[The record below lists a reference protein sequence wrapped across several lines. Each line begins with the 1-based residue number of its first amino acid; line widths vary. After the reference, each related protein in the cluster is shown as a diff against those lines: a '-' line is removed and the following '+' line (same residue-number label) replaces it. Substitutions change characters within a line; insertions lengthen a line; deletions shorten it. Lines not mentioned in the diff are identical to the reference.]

1 LPVKRGALGRG
12 PLRRGAL
19 AAGAVA
25 AMLGMGSLPASAAQ
39 SAAALYQQAFST
51 TKGWSVHYQSDS
63 NVGNVPFLTSGD
75 TGPASGSQEVLTKSG
90 TTTVNAQILVIGGL
104 TYLNGNA
111 GALEVMIGLTP
122 AQALATT
129 GKWFVFSTTNH
140 SFGAIVAG
148 VRSHD
153 VAGEVAVQGPYSLG
167 TTRTLNGTRV
177 IPIYGTQK
185 LQGLKRMHV
194 VLYVQATGK
203 HQLVEEDTINAH
215 RAFDG
220 VLRITF
226 SKWGESV
233 RPKAPSASITL
244 GPISTT

>member
-1 LPVKRGALGRG
+1 LRVKKGALGRC
-12 PLRRGAL
+12 AL
-19 AAGAVA
+19 TAGAVG
-25 AMLGMGSLPASAAQ
+25 AMLGMGTLPAGAAPSAV
-39 SAAALYQQAFST
+39 ALYQQAWST
-51 TKGWSVHYQSDS
+51 TKSWSVHYESDS

-122 AQALATT
+122 AQAVATT

-140 SFGAIVAG
+140 AFAAIVDG
-148 VRSHD
+148 VRSRD
-153 VAGEVAVQGPYSLG
+153 VAGEVAVQGPYSLAAP
-167 TTRTLNGTRV
+167 RTLDGYRV

-185 LQGLKRMHV
+185 LKGLKRMHV

-203 HQLVEEDTINAH
+203 HHLVEEDTINAH
-215 RAFDG
+215 QVADG

-233 RPKAPSASITL
+233 RPKAPTASITL
-244 GPISTT
+244 GPISAT